1 MDFIHD
7 GDRFRRGFTYE
18 VKSTPKILEFI
29 KVGYLKEVEVI
40 EEIKEEITEKEL
52 KVEKKTKEFKGNR
65 KTK

>member
-18 VKSTPKILEFI
+18 VKSTPKILEFV

>member
-7 GDRFRRGFTYE
+7 GDRFKRGFTYE

-29 KVGYLKEVEVI
+29 KVGYLKEI
-40 EEIKEEITEKEL
+40 EEMKEIIDEKEL
-52 KVEKKTKEFKGNR
+52 KVEKETKEFKGNR

>member
-7 GDRFRRGFTYE
+7 GDRFKRGFTYE
-18 VKSTPKILEFI
+18 VNATPKILEFI
-29 KVGYLKEVEVI
+29 KVGYLKEVEEV
-40 EEIKEEITEKEL
+40 KEEIEEKEL

>member
-1 MDFIHD
+1 MDFIHE
-7 GDRFRRGFTYE
+7 GDRFRRGFEYE

-40 EEIKEEITEKEL
+40 EVKEAKE
-52 KVEKKTKEFKGNR
+52 VVKTKEFKGNK